1 MEHLTEIS
9 IIEDYLDPIG
19 HVNNVKLMSFLEDAR
34 RQWYKKAGIS
44 YEEMR
49 KMRVGTVILRMD
61 IMFLK
66 ETFLGDTLKIITQ
79 PQKLGTKSFVFQQKI
94 YNQMEELVLEAT
106 VTCVMLDT
114 TIRKS
119 MPVVDQ
125 IARHF
130 S

>member
-1 MEHLTEIS
+1 MEHLTEIN

-49 KMRVGTVILRMD
+49 KMKVGTVILRMD

-66 ETFLGDTLKIITQ
+66 ETFIGDRLKIITQ

-94 YNQMEELVLEAT
+94 YNQVEELVLEAT